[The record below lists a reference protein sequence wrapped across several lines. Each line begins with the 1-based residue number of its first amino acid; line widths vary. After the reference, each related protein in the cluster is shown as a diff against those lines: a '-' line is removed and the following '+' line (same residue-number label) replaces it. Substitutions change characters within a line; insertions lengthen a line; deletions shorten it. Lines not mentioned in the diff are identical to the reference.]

1 MTTAFDTPIETA
13 EGWLAG
19 PLRAPAQMLA
29 EQSYDGHKS
38 IHDDS
43 MADTLGFKG
52 GPIEGPTHFS
62 QFDPLAVEAFGME
75 WFRTGCI
82 SCHFRAMVVEGE
94 KTRAFLKKLS
104 DDFAEIRMEKE
115 DRTEV
120 LKGTASLAGAGRRSA
135 LRDRVETVSPPQPKI
150 ILRDVEVG
158 MTIPRTSASMEMDQ
172 HMGDLYPFSL
182 KEKLAKITEPSP
194 LYTDGGDFGGPVIPM
209 EMLSVL
215 AHYHPR
221 GFPVRGP
228 VVGLFAD
235 LEVALHQGPLLAGEA
250 FEIEREVIALS
261 GSRKTESAWIETR
274 IYRAGADEP
283 AATVLL
289 NSASLKHSFEGYEE
303 EAAAAS

>member
-215 AHYHPR
+215 AHLACLQRWLMAVISSPCMT
-221 GFPVRGP
+221 P
-228 VVGLFAD
+228 AS
-235 LEVALHQGPLLAGEA
+235 GPLRVAVRVVARPPSRRCAIVITATLRAMPKPTAIRPSSTRSGRSATRCLA
-250 FEIEREVIALS
+250 S
-261 GSRKTESAWIETR
+261 SRIRVPWR
-274 IYRAGADEP
+274 
-283 AATVLL
+283 
-289 NSASLKHSFEGYEE
+289 
-303 EAAAAS
+303 